1 MFKVI
6 SGRTYNAIMKEAKD
20 IKADILVLQQ
30 NREADKLKIAEQ
42 QEELVVRGNRIS
54 LLVSQNDACKSMRDD
69 LRKKYDQAI
78 TDLSAER
85 NENQKLTTEKRQ
97 LNKQIESLKVDLS
110 KQGNELVVKSDELK
124 KLNSKLIETT
134 NERNIA
140 ATSLEECKDKMQLA
154 YDNGQTNHK
163 ATDALIEGINAAM
176 AEMRKVNRGKPSHN
190 KSRAF
195 QHLEKAMAAY
205 NAAQPKTN
213 EA

>member
-6 SGRTYNAIMKEAKD
+6 SGRTYDAIMKEAKE

-54 LLVSQNDACKSMRDD
+54 LLVSQNDACKSMRED
-69 LRKKYDQAI
+69 LKKKYDQAI

-85 NENQKLTTEKRQ
+85 SKEQQSSVERRE
-97 LNKQIESLKVDLS
+97 LNKQIEALKADNK
-110 KQGNELVVKSDELK
+110 KQGDELTVKSDELK
-124 KLNSKLIETT
+124 QLNSKLIETS
-134 NERNIA
+134 NKLGIA
-140 ATSLEECKDKMQLA
+140 NVNLKECKDKMQLA
-154 YDNGQTNHK
+154 YDNGQAHHK
-163 ATDALIEGINAAM
+163 STDALLEGINAAM

-205 NAAQPKTN
+205 NAAQPTTN